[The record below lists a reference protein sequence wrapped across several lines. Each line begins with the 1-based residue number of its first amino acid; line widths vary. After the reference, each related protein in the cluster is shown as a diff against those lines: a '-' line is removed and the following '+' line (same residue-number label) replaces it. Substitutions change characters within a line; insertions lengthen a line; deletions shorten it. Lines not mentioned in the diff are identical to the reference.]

1 MGAAAPSTGL
11 GRPLLRGWF
20 HLVAFFLSLPAGALL
35 LGASTTTTARVGAAV
50 FATAVAILFGVSASY
65 HRGRWSA
72 RVRLRMKRLDHATI
86 FVMIAGSYTPFCLL
100 VLEGAAAVVLLVAVW
115 AGAAIGVVMAAT
127 GLAERRVLGLASY
140 LALGWVALAALP
152 QLVDHLGASGVIL
165 LVVGGAT
172 YTLGAIGLGLRWP
185 DPFPRVF
192 GYHEVWHAM
201 VVAAVVCH
209 YLVILSVL
217 HAGAVS

>member
-1 MGAAAPSTGL
+1 
-11 GRPLLRGWF
+11 LRGWF

-35 LGASTTTTARVGAAV
+35 LGASATTTARVGAAV
-50 FATAVAILFGVSASY
+50 FATALAILFGVSASY
-65 HRGRWSA
+65 HRGRWSPLG
-72 RVRLRMKRLDHATI
+72 RRRMKRLDHATI

-100 VLEGAAAVVLLVAVW
+100 VVEGAAAVVLLVAVW
-115 AGAAIGVVMAAT
+115 AGAMLGAVMATT
-127 GLAERRVLGLASY
+127 GLAEKRIVGLASY

-152 QLVDHLGASGVIL
+152 QLVDHLGSRGFIL
-165 LVVGGAT
+165 LVAGGAT

-185 DPFPRVF
+185 DPFPGVF

-201 VVAAVVCH
+201 VVGAVVCH

-217 HAGAVS
+217 RGAAPA